1 MSLLIQIFLRSP
13 YMTTETHKFDKEQL
27 IYLEQ
32 IENQLKMFLSP
43 ENVSNVMKSIYS
55 TAEAYI
61 EDNPSTT
68 IDDFKDYIRIDD
80 FLSDWVDCTPTD
92 SVIEKID
99 SKIVCKKIFI
109 IIALLVFI
117 LIMIKLLHLEI
128 INWLVDKQL

>member
-1 MSLLIQIFLRSP
+1 MP
-13 YMTTETHKFDKEQL
+13 TETYKFDKEQL

-43 ENVSNVMKSIYS
+43 QNVSNVMQSIYS
-55 TAEAYI
+55 DAEAYI
-61 EDNPSTT
+61 EDNPSAT
-68 IDDFKDYIRIDD
+68 IDSFKDHIRIDD
-80 FLSDWVDCTPTD
+80 FLSDWVDCMPTD

-117 LIMIKLLHLEI
+117 FIMIKLLHLVI
-128 INWLVDKQL
+128 INWLVDTAFDNLQIINK

>member
-1 MSLLIQIFLRSP
+1 
-13 YMTTETHKFDKEQL
+13 MTTETHKFDKEQL
-27 IYLEQ
+27 IYLGK

-99 SKIVCKKIFI
+99 SKIVCKMIFI

-117 LIMIKLLHLEI
+117 LIMI
-128 INWLVDKQL
+128 

>member
-1 MSLLIQIFLRSP
+1 MP
-13 YMTTETHKFDKEQL
+13 TETYKFDKEQL

-43 ENVSNVMKSIYS
+43 QKVSNVMQSIYS
-55 TAEAYI
+55 DAEAYI
-61 EDNPSTT
+61 EDNPSAT
-68 IDDFKDYIRIDD
+68 IDSFKDYIRIDD
-80 FLSDWVDCTPTD
+80 FLSDWVDCMPTD

-117 LIMIKLLHLEI
+117 FIMIKLLHLGI
-128 INWLVDKQL
+128 INWLVDTAFDNLQIINK